1 MNDTLY
7 TFHNIINICEVTP
20 AITIIENLDIFSFY
34 QLVGKTKISHIR
46 STSRSINSK
55 ETKSGTRN
63 IIELAIGMRHQFVTL
78 LGSGIKTDRIIHF
91 VIGTIRD
98 FGITAIDRTGRSVH
112 QMLYSILPIIITVA
126 ACFKNIVKTD
136 KITFDVCIRIDN
148 TITYTC
154 LSSKG

>member
-1 MNDTLY
+1 
-7 TFHNIINICEVTP
+7 
-20 AITIIENLDIFSFY
+20 
-34 QLVGKTKISHIR
+34 
-46 STSRSINSK
+46 
-55 ETKSGTRN
+55 
-63 IIELAIGMRHQFVTL
+63 MRHQFVTL

-112 QMLYSILPIIITVA
+112 QMLYSILPVIITVA

-154 LSSKG
+154 LSSKVNYHIKAIIIKKAIDKNFISKVASNKSISTLGISSCNLFYTI